1 MTKTGY
7 LTPPSYIPN
16 NSIFRCSLMT
26 RCMHSMLVTQ
36 LPSMV
41 YKQTI
46 AALSI
51 IYCSASSNDHLVL
64 YYLRRDYCWRLVPVL
79 ILYKCSLTSIPDPVL
94 FPSCSRP
101 VPFLFPSCSRPVPV
115 LFPSCSL
122 PVPVL
127 FSRPLEGDF
136 VPLDNFSRQFWRCA
150 TTLEI

>member
-1 MTKTGY
+1 
-7 LTPPSYIPN
+7 
-16 NSIFRCSLMT
+16 MT

-94 FPSCSRP
+94 FPSCS
-101 VPFLFPSCSRPVPV
+101 LPVPV
-115 LFPSCSL
+115 LFPSCSR

-136 VPLDNFSRQFWRCA
+136 VPLDNFSRQFWCCA